1 MSRLKHHNT
10 SMVPTMPMSDS
21 VHPNVQ
27 MSISLLSSKTRDVL
41 NEVGLI
47 DFSEQLICFNGLS
60 G

>member
-1 MSRLKHHNT
+1 MHHNT
-10 SMVPTMPMSDS
+10 SIVPAMPMTDS

-41 NEVGLI
+41 TEVGLI